1 MLTGE
6 TGAGKSILIDGLT
19 LVLGGRISKDM
30 IRPGEKNAS
39 VTAIFSGV
47 ENILPVLDD
56 LGIHPDGEG
65 EITVRRVFSED
76 GKSSTKINGKNAS
89 VSDLRELSS
98 LLININGQNDTH
110 TALDQST
117 HIELLDEYS
126 VLDRSAYSELY
137 REYLDA
143 VRELKEIKESLR
155 DRSMMTD
162 ILKYQIKEIDAA
174 KLSNPDE
181 EEKLEKLRIKLK
193 DIEKISKYTGIVV
206 RALSQSEKGVTAAY
220 MLEKAQAA
228 LEQLGGVMEN
238 AQELAEKLESMRYE
252 IIDIAEQTSDLIDSD
267 MQNPEEKLDHVE
279 KRLSLIS
286 RLEKKYGADIS
297 EILSFREEAAQKLD
311 ALESGDLAVRE
322 AETALAKAY
331 EAALAEAKRLS
342 GIRSENAKILS
353 DQVGVSL
360 KYLDMPKARFEVKVS
375 RDYSSDG
382 KEILN
387 PNGCDSVCFMFTAN
401 PGYPMKELSK
411 VASGGELS
419 RTVLAIKC
427 ALAGKHGVDTVIFDE
442 IDTGVSG
449 ATSQKIGMKLRELS
463 KHIQVICVT
472 HSPQVA
478 SLADAHFFIH
488 KSEKDGK
495 AESFVRLLTDEERIS
510 EIARIIGGVTT
521 SRYRL
526 HAKCLIQIKIKIKD
540 EENELVSGIQ
550 RQGNDRTV
558 HKRGG
563 CRKAS

>member
-1 MLTGE
+1 MLRILRIENIAVAREVELELGRGFSVLTGE

-311 ALESGDLAVRE
+311 ALESGDLAVME

-510 EIARIIGGVTT
+510 EIARIIGGVTVT
-521 SRYRL
+521 D
-526 HAKCLIQIKIKIKD
+526 KQIQAAREMLDTNKD
-540 EENELVSGIQ
+540 
-550 RQGNDRTV
+550 
-558 HKRGG
+558 
-563 CRKAS
+563 

>member
-1 MLTGE
+1 MLRILRIENIAVAREVELELGRGFSVLTGE

-39 VTAIFSGV
+39 VTAIFSDV
-47 ENILPVLDD
+47 ENILPELDG
-56 LGIHPDGEG
+56 LGIHPDEEG

-76 GKSSTKINGKNAS
+76 GKSSTKINGKSAS
-89 VSDLRELSS
+89 VSELRELSS
-98 LLININGQNDTH
+98 LLVNINGQNDTH

-117 HIELLDEYS
+117 HIDLLDEYS
-126 VLDRSAYSELY
+126 ELDRSAYSGLY

-143 VRELKEIKESLR
+143 VRNLKEIKESLR

-510 EIARIIGGVTT
+510 EIARIIGGVTVT
-521 SRYRL
+521 D
-526 HAKCLIQIKIKIKD
+526 KQIQAAREMLDTNKD
-540 EENELVSGIQ
+540 
-550 RQGNDRTV
+550 
-558 HKRGG
+558 
-563 CRKAS
+563 

>member
-1 MLTGE
+1 MLRILRIENIAVAREVELELGRGFSVLTGE

-39 VTAIFSGV
+39 VTAIFSDV
-47 ENILPVLDD
+47 ENILPELDG
-56 LGIHPDGEG
+56 LGIHPDEEG

-76 GKSSTKINGKNAS
+76 GKSSTKINGKSAS
-89 VSDLRELSS
+89 VSELRELSS
-98 LLININGQNDTH
+98 LLVNINGQNDTH

-117 HIELLDEYS
+117 HIDLLDEYS
-126 VLDRSAYSELY
+126 ELDRSAYSGLY

-143 VRELKEIKESLR
+143 VRNLKEIKESLR

-174 KLSNPDE
+174 KLSDPEE

-193 DIEKISKYTGIVV
+193 DIEKISKYMGIVV

-252 IIDIAEQTSDLIDSD
+252 IIDIAEQASDLIDSD

-297 EILSFREEAAQKLD
+297 EILSFREEAAKKLD
-311 ALESGDLAVRE
+311 ALESGDLAVKE
-322 AETALAKAY
+322 AVAALAKAY
-331 EAALAEAKRLS
+331 EAALAEAERLS

-353 DQVGVSL
+353 DQVGASL

-427 ALAGKHGVDTVIFDE
+427 ALAGKQGVDTVIFDE

-510 EIARIIGGVTT
+510 EIAPIIGGVTVT
-521 SRYRL
+521 D
-526 HAKCLIQIKIKIKD
+526 KQIQAAREMLDTNKD
-540 EENELVSGIQ
+540 
-550 RQGNDRTV
+550 
-558 HKRGG
+558 
-563 CRKAS
+563 

>member
-1 MLTGE
+1 LLRILRIENIAVAREVELELGRGFSVLTGE

-39 VTAIFSGV
+39 VTAIFSDV
-47 ENILPVLDD
+47 ENILPELDG
-56 LGIHPDGEG
+56 LGIHPDEEG

-76 GKSSTKINGKNAS
+76 GKSSTKINGKSAS
-89 VSDLRELSS
+89 VSELRELSS
-98 LLININGQNDTH
+98 LLVNINGQNDTH

-117 HIELLDEYS
+117 HIDLLDEYS
-126 VLDRSAYSELY
+126 ELDRSAYSGLY

-143 VRELKEIKESLR
+143 VRNLKEIKESLR

-174 KLSNPDE
+174 KLSDPEE

-252 IIDIAEQTSDLIDSD
+252 IIDIAEQASDLIDSD

-297 EILSFREEAAQKLD
+297 EILSFREEAAKKLD
-311 ALESGDLAVRE
+311 ALESGDLAVKE
-322 AETALAKAY
+322 AEAALAKAY
-331 EAALAEAKRLS
+331 EAALAEAERLS

-353 DQVGVSL
+353 DQVGASL

-427 ALAGKHGVDTVIFDE
+427 ALAGKQGVDTVIFDE

-510 EIARIIGGVTT
+510 EIARIIGGVTVT
-521 SRYRL
+521 D
-526 HAKCLIQIKIKIKD
+526 KQIQAAREMLDTNKD
-540 EENELVSGIQ
+540 
-550 RQGNDRTV
+550 
-558 HKRGG
+558 
-563 CRKAS
+563 

>member
-1 MLTGE
+1 MLRILRIENIAVAREVELELGRGFSVLTGE

-39 VTAIFSGV
+39 VTAIFSDV
-47 ENILPVLDD
+47 ENILPELDG
-56 LGIHPDGEG
+56 LGIHPDEEG

-76 GKSSTKINGKNAS
+76 GKSSTKINGKSAS
-89 VSDLRELSS
+89 VSELRELSS
-98 LLININGQNDTH
+98 LLVNINGQNDTH

-117 HIELLDEYS
+117 HIDLLDEYS
-126 VLDRSAYSELY
+126 ELDRSAYSGLY

-143 VRELKEIKESLR
+143 VRNLKEIKESLR

-174 KLSNPDE
+174 KLSDPEE

-193 DIEKISKYTGIVV
+193 DIEKISKYMGIVV

-252 IIDIAEQTSDLIDSD
+252 IIDIAEQASDLIDSD

-297 EILSFREEAAQKLD
+297 EILSFREEAAKKLD
-311 ALESGDLAVRE
+311 ALESGDLAVKE
-322 AETALAKAY
+322 AEAALAKAY

-353 DQVGVSL
+353 DQVGASL

-427 ALAGKHGVDTVIFDE
+427 ALAGKQGVDTVIFDE

-510 EIARIIGGVTT
+510 EIARIIGGVTVT
-521 SRYRL
+521 D
-526 HAKCLIQIKIKIKD
+526 KQIQAAREMLDTNKD
-540 EENELVSGIQ
+540 
-550 RQGNDRTV
+550 
-558 HKRGG
+558 
-563 CRKAS
+563 

>member
-1 MLTGE
+1 MLRILRIENIAVAREVELELGRGFSVLTGE

-76 GKSSTKINGKNAS
+76 GKSSTKINGKSAS

-98 LLININGQNDTH
+98 LLVNINGQNDTH

-126 VLDRSAYSELY
+126 ELDRSAYSELY

-311 ALESGDLAVRE
+311 ALESGDLAVKE
-322 AETALAKAY
+322 AEAALAKAY

-353 DQVGVSL
+353 DQVGASL

-387 PNGCDSVCFMFTAN
+387 SNGCDSVCFMFTAN

-449 ATSQKIGMKLRELS
+449 ATSQKIGMKLWELS

-488 KSEKDGK
+488 KSDKDGK

-510 EIARIIGGVTT
+510 EIARIIGGVTVT
-521 SRYRL
+521 D
-526 HAKCLIQIKIKIKD
+526 KQIQAAREMLDTNKD
-540 EENELVSGIQ
+540 
-550 RQGNDRTV
+550 
-558 HKRGG
+558 
-563 CRKAS
+563 

>member
-1 MLTGE
+1 MLRILRIENIAVAREVELELGRGFSVLTGE

-427 ALAGKHGVDTVIFDE
+427 ALAGKHGVNTVIFDE

-510 EIARIIGGVTT
+510 EIARIIGGVTVT
-521 SRYRL
+521 D
-526 HAKCLIQIKIKIKD
+526 KQIQAAREMLDTNKD
-540 EENELVSGIQ
+540 
-550 RQGNDRTV
+550 
-558 HKRGG
+558 
-563 CRKAS
+563 

>member
-1 MLTGE
+1 MLRILRIENIAVAREVELELGRGFSVLTGE

-98 LLININGQNDTH
+98 LLVNINGQNDTH

-143 VRELKEIKESLR
+143 VRNLKEIKESLR

-174 KLSNPDE
+174 KLSDPEE

-193 DIEKISKYTGIVV
+193 DIEKISKYMGIVV

-252 IIDIAEQTSDLIDSD
+252 IIDIAEQASDLIDSD
-267 MQNPEEKLDHVE
+267 RQNPEEKLDHVE

-297 EILSFREEAAQKLD
+297 EILSFREEAAKKLD
-311 ALESGDLAVRE
+311 ALESGDLAVKE
-322 AETALAKAY
+322 AEAALAKAY
-331 EAALAEAKRLS
+331 EAALAEAERLS

-353 DQVGVSL
+353 DQVGASL

-427 ALAGKHGVDTVIFDE
+427 ALAGKQGVDTVIFDE

-510 EIARIIGGVTT
+510 EIARIIGGVTVT
-521 SRYRL
+521 D
-526 HAKCLIQIKIKIKD
+526 KQIQAAREMLDTNKD
-540 EENELVSGIQ
+540 
-550 RQGNDRTV
+550 
-558 HKRGG
+558 
-563 CRKAS
+563 

>member
-1 MLTGE
+1 MLRILRIENIAVAREVELELGRGFSVLTGE

-98 LLININGQNDTH
+98 LLVNINGQNDTH

-331 EAALAEAKRLS
+331 ETALAEAKRLS

-353 DQVGVSL
+353 DQVGASL

-510 EIARIIGGVTT
+510 EIARIIGGVTVT
-521 SRYRL
+521 D
-526 HAKCLIQIKIKIKD
+526 KQIQAAREMLDTNKD
-540 EENELVSGIQ
+540 
-550 RQGNDRTV
+550 
-558 HKRGG
+558 
-563 CRKAS
+563 

>member
-1 MLTGE
+1 MLRILRIENIAVAREVELELGRGFSVLTGE

-39 VTAIFSGV
+39 VTAIFSDV
-47 ENILPVLDD
+47 ENILPELDG
-56 LGIHPDGEG
+56 LGIHPDEEG

-76 GKSSTKINGKNAS
+76 GKSSTKINGKSAS
-89 VSDLRELSS
+89 VSELRELSS
-98 LLININGQNDTH
+98 LLVNINGQNDTH

-117 HIELLDEYS
+117 HIDLLDEYS
-126 VLDRSAYSELY
+126 ELDRSAYSGLY

-143 VRELKEIKESLR
+143 VRNLKEIKESLR

-174 KLSNPDE
+174 KLSDPEE

-252 IIDIAEQTSDLIDSD
+252 IIDIAEQASDLIDSD

-297 EILSFREEAAQKLD
+297 EILSFREEAAKKLD

-322 AETALAKAY
+322 AEAALAKAY
-331 EAALAEAKRLS
+331 AAALAEAERLS

-353 DQVGVSL
+353 DQVGASL

-427 ALAGKHGVDTVIFDE
+427 ALAGKHGVNTVIFDE

-510 EIARIIGGVTT
+510 EIARIIGGVTVT
-521 SRYRL
+521 D
-526 HAKCLIQIKIKIKD
+526 KQIQAAREMLDTNKD
-540 EENELVSGIQ
+540 
-550 RQGNDRTV
+550 
-558 HKRGG
+558 
-563 CRKAS
+563 

>member
-1 MLTGE
+1 MLRILRIENIAVAREVELELGRGFSVLTGE

-39 VTAIFSGV
+39 VTAIFSDV
-47 ENILPVLDD
+47 ENILPELDG
-56 LGIHPDGEG
+56 LGIHPDEEG

-76 GKSSTKINGKNAS
+76 GKSSTKINGKSAS
-89 VSDLRELSS
+89 VSELRELSS
-98 LLININGQNDTH
+98 LLVNINGQNDTH

-117 HIELLDEYS
+117 HIDLLDEYS
-126 VLDRSAYSELY
+126 ELDRSAYSGLY

-143 VRELKEIKESLR
+143 VRNLKEIKESLR

-174 KLSNPDE
+174 KLSDPEE

-252 IIDIAEQTSDLIDSD
+252 IIDIAEQASDLIDSD

-297 EILSFREEAAQKLD
+297 EILSFREEAAKKLD
-311 ALESGDLAVRE
+311 ALESGDLAVKE
-322 AETALAKAY
+322 AEAALAKAY
-331 EAALAEAKRLS
+331 EAALAEAERLS

-353 DQVGVSL
+353 DQVGASL
-360 KYLDMPKARFEVKVS
+360 KCLDMPKARFEVKVS

-427 ALAGKHGVDTVIFDE
+427 ALAGKQGVDTVIFDE

-510 EIARIIGGVTT
+510 EIARIIGGVTVT
-521 SRYRL
+521 D
-526 HAKCLIQIKIKIKD
+526 KQIQAAREMLDTNKD
-540 EENELVSGIQ
+540 
-550 RQGNDRTV
+550 
-558 HKRGG
+558 
-563 CRKAS
+563 

>member
-1 MLTGE
+1 MLRILRIENIAVAREVELELGRGFSVLTGE

-98 LLININGQNDTH
+98 LLVNINGQNDTH

-174 KLSNPDE
+174 KLSDPEE

-252 IIDIAEQTSDLIDSD
+252 IIDIAEQASDLIDSD

-510 EIARIIGGVTT
+510 EIARIIGGVTVT
-521 SRYRL
+521 D
-526 HAKCLIQIKIKIKD
+526 KQIQAAREMLDTNKD
-540 EENELVSGIQ
+540 
-550 RQGNDRTV
+550 
-558 HKRGG
+558 
-563 CRKAS
+563 

>member
-1 MLTGE
+1 LLRILRIENIAVAREVELELGRGFSVLTGE

-98 LLININGQNDTH
+98 LLVNINGQNDTH

-353 DQVGVSL
+353 DQVGASL

-427 ALAGKHGVDTVIFDE
+427 ALAGKHGVNTVIFDE

-510 EIARIIGGVTT
+510 EIARIIGGVTVT
-521 SRYRL
+521 D
-526 HAKCLIQIKIKIKD
+526 KQIQAAREMLDTNKD
-540 EENELVSGIQ
+540 
-550 RQGNDRTV
+550 
-558 HKRGG
+558 
-563 CRKAS
+563 

>member
-1 MLTGE
+1 MLRILRIENIAVAREVELELGRGFSVLTGE

-39 VTAIFSGV
+39 VTAIFSDV
-47 ENILPVLDD
+47 ENILPELDG
-56 LGIHPDGEG
+56 LGIHPDEEG

-76 GKSSTKINGKNAS
+76 GKSSTKINGKSAS
-89 VSDLRELSS
+89 VSELRELSS
-98 LLININGQNDTH
+98 LLVNINGQNDTH

-117 HIELLDEYS
+117 HIDLLDEYS
-126 VLDRSAYSELY
+126 ELDRSAYSRLY

-143 VRELKEIKESLR
+143 VRNLKEIKESLR

-174 KLSNPDE
+174 KLSDPEE

-252 IIDIAEQTSDLIDSD
+252 IIDIAEQASDLIDSD

-297 EILSFREEAAQKLD
+297 EILSFREEAAKKLD
-311 ALESGDLAVRE
+311 ALESGDLAVKE
-322 AETALAKAY
+322 AEAALAKAY
-331 EAALAEAKRLS
+331 EAALAEAERLS

-353 DQVGVSL
+353 DQVGASL

-427 ALAGKHGVDTVIFDE
+427 ALAGKQGVDTVIFDE

-510 EIARIIGGVTT
+510 EIARIIGGVTVT
-521 SRYRL
+521 D
-526 HAKCLIQIKIKIKD
+526 KQIQAAREMLDTNKD
-540 EENELVSGIQ
+540 
-550 RQGNDRTV
+550 
-558 HKRGG
+558 
-563 CRKAS
+563 

>member
-1 MLTGE
+1 MLRILRIENIAVAREVELELGRGFSVLTGE

-126 VLDRSAYSELY
+126 VLDRSAYSEFY

-143 VRELKEIKESLR
+143 VQELKEIKESLR

-238 AQELAEKLESMRYE
+238 AQELADKLESMRYE

-510 EIARIIGGVTT
+510 EIGGVTVT
-521 SRYRL
+521 D
-526 HAKCLIQIKIKIKD
+526 KQIQAAREMLDTNKD
-540 EENELVSGIQ
+540 
-550 RQGNDRTV
+550 
-558 HKRGG
+558 
-563 CRKAS
+563 

>member
-1 MLTGE
+1 MLRILRIENIAVAREVELELGRGFSVLTGE

-137 REYLDA
+137 IEYLDA

-510 EIARIIGGVTT
+510 EIARIIGGVTVT
-521 SRYRL
+521 D
-526 HAKCLIQIKIKIKD
+526 KQIQAAREMLDTNKD
-540 EENELVSGIQ
+540 
-550 RQGNDRTV
+550 
-558 HKRGG
+558 
-563 CRKAS
+563 

>member
-1 MLTGE
+1 MLRILRIENIAVAREVELELGRGFSVLTGE

-472 HSPQVA
+472 HSLQVA

-510 EIARIIGGVTT
+510 EIARIIGGVTVT
-521 SRYRL
+521 D
-526 HAKCLIQIKIKIKD
+526 KQIQAAREMLDTNKD
-540 EENELVSGIQ
+540 
-550 RQGNDRTV
+550 
-558 HKRGG
+558 
-563 CRKAS
+563 

>member
-1 MLTGE
+1 MLRILRIENIAVAREVELELGRGFSVLTGE

-252 IIDIAEQTSDLIDSD
+252 IIDIAEQASDIIDSD

-297 EILSFREEAAQKLD
+297 EILSFREEAAKKLD
-311 ALESGDLAVRE
+311 ALESGDLAVKE
-322 AETALAKAY
+322 AEAALAKAY
-331 EAALAEAKRLS
+331 AAALAEAERLS

-353 DQVGVSL
+353 DQVGASL

-427 ALAGKHGVDTVIFDE
+427 ALAGKQGVDTVIFDE

-510 EIARIIGGVTT
+510 EIARIIGGVTVT
-521 SRYRL
+521 D
-526 HAKCLIQIKIKIKD
+526 KQIQAAREMLDTNKD
-540 EENELVSGIQ
+540 
-550 RQGNDRTV
+550 
-558 HKRGG
+558 
-563 CRKAS
+563 

>member
-1 MLTGE
+1 MLRILRIENIAVAREVELELGRGFSVLTGE

-39 VTAIFSGV
+39 VTAIFSDV
-47 ENILPVLDD
+47 ENILPELDG
-56 LGIHPDGEG
+56 LGIHPDEEG

-76 GKSSTKINGKNAS
+76 GKSSTKINGKSAS
-89 VSDLRELSS
+89 VSELRELSS
-98 LLININGQNDTH
+98 LLVNINGQNDTH

-117 HIELLDEYS
+117 HIDLLDEYS
-126 VLDRSAYSELY
+126 ELDRSAYSGLY

-143 VRELKEIKESLR
+143 VRNLKEIKESLR

-174 KLSNPDE
+174 KLSDPEE

-252 IIDIAEQTSDLIDSD
+252 IIDIAEQASDLIDSD

-297 EILSFREEAAQKLD
+297 EILSFREEAAKKLD
-311 ALESGDLAVRE
+311 ALESGDLAVKE
-322 AETALAKAY
+322 AEAALAKAY
-331 EAALAEAKRLS
+331 EAALAEAERLS

-353 DQVGVSL
+353 DQVGASL

-427 ALAGKHGVDTVIFDE
+427 ALAGKQGVDTVIFDE

-449 ATSQKIGMKLRELS
+449 ATSQKIGMKLRERS

-510 EIARIIGGVTT
+510 EIARIIGGVTVT
-521 SRYRL
+521 D
-526 HAKCLIQIKIKIKD
+526 KQIQAAREMLDTNKD
-540 EENELVSGIQ
+540 
-550 RQGNDRTV
+550 
-558 HKRGG
+558 
-563 CRKAS
+563 

>member
-1 MLTGE
+1 MLRILRIENIAVAREVELELGRGFSVLTGE

-442 IDTGVSG
+442 IDTGLSG

-510 EIARIIGGVTT
+510 EIARIIGGVTVT
-521 SRYRL
+521 D
-526 HAKCLIQIKIKIKD
+526 KQIQAAREMLDTNKD
-540 EENELVSGIQ
+540 
-550 RQGNDRTV
+550 
-558 HKRGG
+558 
-563 CRKAS
+563 

>member
-1 MLTGE
+1 MLRILRIENIAVAREVELELGRGFSVLTGE

-472 HSPQVA
+472 HSPQAA

-510 EIARIIGGVTT
+510 EIARIIGGVTVT
-521 SRYRL
+521 D
-526 HAKCLIQIKIKIKD
+526 KQIQAAREMLDTNKD
-540 EENELVSGIQ
+540 
-550 RQGNDRTV
+550 
-558 HKRGG
+558 
-563 CRKAS
+563 

>member
-1 MLTGE
+1 MLRILRIENIAVAREVELELGRGFSVLTGE

-98 LLININGQNDTH
+98 LLVNINGQNDTH

-252 IIDIAEQTSDLIDSD
+252 IIDIAEQASDLIDSD

-297 EILSFREEAAQKLD
+297 EILSFREEAAKKLD
-311 ALESGDLAVRE
+311 ALESGDLAVKE
-322 AETALAKAY
+322 AEAALAKAY
-331 EAALAEAKRLS
+331 AAALAEAERLS

-353 DQVGVSL
+353 DQVGASL

-427 ALAGKHGVDTVIFDE
+427 ALAGKQGVDTVIFDE

-510 EIARIIGGVTT
+510 EIARIIGGVTVT
-521 SRYRL
+521 
-526 HAKCLIQIKIKIKD
+526 D
-540 EENELVSGIQ
+540 
-550 RQGNDRTV
+550 
-558 HKRGG
+558 
-563 CRKAS
+563 

>member
-1 MLTGE
+1 MLRILRIENIAVAREVELELGRGFSVLTGE

-98 LLININGQNDTH
+98 LLVNINGQNDTH

-206 RALSQSEKGVTAAY
+206 RALSQIEKGVTAAY

-353 DQVGVSL
+353 DQVGASL

-427 ALAGKHGVDTVIFDE
+427 ALAGKHGVNTVIFDE

-510 EIARIIGGVTT
+510 EIARIIGGVTVT
-521 SRYRL
+521 D
-526 HAKCLIQIKIKIKD
+526 KQIQAAREMLDTNKD
-540 EENELVSGIQ
+540 
-550 RQGNDRTV
+550 
-558 HKRGG
+558 
-563 CRKAS
+563 

>member
-1 MLTGE
+1 MLRILRIENIAVAREVELELGRGFSVLTGE

-39 VTAIFSGV
+39 VTAIFSDV
-47 ENILPVLDD
+47 ENILPELDG
-56 LGIHPDGEG
+56 LGIHPDEEG

-76 GKSSTKINGKNAS
+76 GKSSTKINGKSAS
-89 VSDLRELSS
+89 VSELRELSS
-98 LLININGQNDTH
+98 LLVNINGQNDTH

-117 HIELLDEYS
+117 HIDLLDEYS
-126 VLDRSAYSELY
+126 ELDRSAYSGLY

-143 VRELKEIKESLR
+143 VRNLKEIKESLR

-174 KLSNPDE
+174 KLSDPEE

-193 DIEKISKYTGIVV
+193 DIEKISKYMGIVV

-252 IIDIAEQTSDLIDSD
+252 IIDIAEQASDLIDSD

-297 EILSFREEAAQKLD
+297 EILSFREEAAKKLD
-311 ALESGDLAVRE
+311 ALESGDLAVKE
-322 AETALAKAY
+322 AEAALAKAY

-353 DQVGVSL
+353 DQVGASL

-510 EIARIIGGVTT
+510 EIARIIGGVTVT
-521 SRYRL
+521 D
-526 HAKCLIQIKIKIKD
+526 KQIQAAREMLDTNKD
-540 EENELVSGIQ
+540 
-550 RQGNDRTV
+550 
-558 HKRGG
+558 
-563 CRKAS
+563 

>member
-1 MLTGE
+1 MLRILRIENIAVAREVELELGRGFSVLTGE

-39 VTAIFSGV
+39 VTAIFSDV
-47 ENILPVLDD
+47 ENILPELDG
-56 LGIHPDGEG
+56 LGIHPDEEG

-76 GKSSTKINGKNAS
+76 GKSSTKINGKSAS
-89 VSDLRELSS
+89 VSELRELSS
-98 LLININGQNDTH
+98 LLVNINGQNDTH

-117 HIELLDEYS
+117 HIDLLDEYS
-126 VLDRSAYSELY
+126 ELDRSAYSGLY

-143 VRELKEIKESLR
+143 VRNLKEIKESLR

-174 KLSNPDE
+174 KLSDPEE

-252 IIDIAEQTSDLIDSD
+252 IIDIAEQASDLIDSD

-297 EILSFREEAAQKLD
+297 EILSFREEAAKKLD
-311 ALESGDLAVRE
+311 ALESGDLAVKE
-322 AETALAKAY
+322 AEAALAKAY
-331 EAALAEAKRLS
+331 AAALAEAERLS

-353 DQVGVSL
+353 DQVGASL

-510 EIARIIGGVTT
+510 EIARIIGGVTVT
-521 SRYRL
+521 D
-526 HAKCLIQIKIKIKD
+526 KQIQAAREMLDTNKD
-540 EENELVSGIQ
+540 
-550 RQGNDRTV
+550 
-558 HKRGG
+558 
-563 CRKAS
+563 

>member
-1 MLTGE
+1 MLRILRIENIAVAREVELELGRGFSVLTGE

-39 VTAIFSGV
+39 VTAIFSDV
-47 ENILPVLDD
+47 ENILPELDG
-56 LGIHPDGEG
+56 LGIHPDEEG

-76 GKSSTKINGKNAS
+76 GKSSTKINGKSAS
-89 VSDLRELSS
+89 VSELRELSS
-98 LLININGQNDTH
+98 LLVNINGQNDTH

-117 HIELLDEYS
+117 HIDLLDEYS
-126 VLDRSAYSELY
+126 ELDRSAYSGLY

-143 VRELKEIKESLR
+143 VRNLKEIKESLR

-174 KLSNPDE
+174 KLSDPEE

-193 DIEKISKYTGIVV
+193 DIEKISKYMGIVV

-252 IIDIAEQTSDLIDSD
+252 IIDIAEQASDLIDSD

-297 EILSFREEAAQKLD
+297 EILSFREEAAKKLD
-311 ALESGDLAVRE
+311 ALESGDLAVKE
-322 AETALAKAY
+322 AEAALAKAY
-331 EAALAEAKRLS
+331 EAALAEAERLS

-353 DQVGVSL
+353 DQVGASL

-427 ALAGKHGVDTVIFDE
+427 ALAGKQGVDTVIFDE

-510 EIARIIGGVTT
+510 EIARIIGGVTVT
-521 SRYRL
+521 D
-526 HAKCLIQIKIKIKD
+526 KQIQAAREMLDTNKD
-540 EENELVSGIQ
+540 
-550 RQGNDRTV
+550 
-558 HKRGG
+558 
-563 CRKAS
+563 

>member
-1 MLTGE
+1 MLRILRIENIAVAREVELELGRGFSVLTGE

-39 VTAIFSGV
+39 VTAIFSDV
-47 ENILPVLDD
+47 ENILPELDG
-56 LGIHPDGEG
+56 LGIHPDEEG

-76 GKSSTKINGKNAS
+76 GKSSTKINGKSAS
-89 VSDLRELSS
+89 VSELRELSS
-98 LLININGQNDTH
+98 LLVNINGQNDTH

-117 HIELLDEYS
+117 HIDLLDEYS
-126 VLDRSAYSELY
+126 ELDRSAYSGLY

-143 VRELKEIKESLR
+143 VRNLKEIKESLR

-174 KLSNPDE
+174 KLSDPEE

-252 IIDIAEQTSDLIDSD
+252 IIDIAEQASDLIDSD

-297 EILSFREEAAQKLD
+297 EILSFREEAAKKLD

-322 AETALAKAY
+322 AEAALAKAY
-331 EAALAEAKRLS
+331 DVALAEAERLS

-353 DQVGVSL
+353 DQVGASL

-375 RDYSSDG
+375 RDYSADG

-427 ALAGKHGVDTVIFDE
+427 ALAGKQGVDTVIFDE

-510 EIARIIGGVTT
+510 EIARIIGGVTVT
-521 SRYRL
+521 D
-526 HAKCLIQIKIKIKD
+526 KQIQAAREMLDTNKD
-540 EENELVSGIQ
+540 
-550 RQGNDRTV
+550 
-558 HKRGG
+558 
-563 CRKAS
+563 

>member
-1 MLTGE
+1 MLHILRIENIAVAREVELELGRGFSVLTGE

-76 GKSSTKINGKNAS
+76 GKSSTKINGKSAS

-98 LLININGQNDTH
+98 LLVNINGQNDTH

-126 VLDRSAYSELY
+126 ELDRSAYSELY

-311 ALESGDLAVRE
+311 ALESGDLAVKE
-322 AETALAKAY
+322 AEAALAKAY

-353 DQVGVSL
+353 DQVGASL

-387 PNGCDSVCFMFTAN
+387 SNGCDSVCFMFTAN

-488 KSEKDGK
+488 KSDKDGK

-510 EIARIIGGVTT
+510 EIARIIGGVTVT
-521 SRYRL
+521 D
-526 HAKCLIQIKIKIKD
+526 KQIQAAREMLDTNKD
-540 EENELVSGIQ
+540 
-550 RQGNDRTV
+550 
-558 HKRGG
+558 
-563 CRKAS
+563 

>member
-1 MLTGE
+1 MLRILRIENIAVAREVELELGRGFSVLTGE

-76 GKSSTKINGKNAS
+76 GKSSTKINGKSAS

-98 LLININGQNDTH
+98 LLVNINGQNDTH

-126 VLDRSAYSELY
+126 ELDRSAYSELY

-311 ALESGDLAVRE
+311 ALESGDLAVKE
-322 AETALAKAY
+322 AEAALAKAY

-353 DQVGVSL
+353 DQVGASL

-387 PNGCDSVCFMFTAN
+387 SNGCDSVCFMFTAN

-488 KSEKDGK
+488 KSDKDGK

-510 EIARIIGGVTT
+510 EIARIIGGVTVT
-521 SRYRL
+521 D
-526 HAKCLIQIKIKIKD
+526 KQIQAAREMLDTNKD
-540 EENELVSGIQ
+540 
-550 RQGNDRTV
+550 
-558 HKRGG
+558 
-563 CRKAS
+563 

>member
-1 MLTGE
+1 MLRILRIENIAVAREVELELGRGFSVLTGE

-39 VTAIFSGV
+39 VTAILSGV

-510 EIARIIGGVTT
+510 EIARIIGGVTVT
-521 SRYRL
+521 D
-526 HAKCLIQIKIKIKD
+526 KQIQAAREMLDTNKD
-540 EENELVSGIQ
+540 
-550 RQGNDRTV
+550 
-558 HKRGG
+558 
-563 CRKAS
+563 

>member
-1 MLTGE
+1 MLRILRIENIAVAREVELELGRGFSVLTGE

-510 EIARIIGGVTT
+510 EIARIIGGVTVT
-521 SRYRL
+521 D
-526 HAKCLIQIKIKIKD
+526 KQIQAAREMLDTNKD
-540 EENELVSGIQ
+540 
-550 RQGNDRTV
+550 
-558 HKRGG
+558 
-563 CRKAS
+563 

>member
-1 MLTGE
+1 MLRILRIENIAVAREVELELGRGFSVLTGE

-39 VTAIFSGV
+39 VTAIFSDV
-47 ENILPVLDD
+47 ENILPELDG
-56 LGIHPDGEG
+56 LGIHPDEEG

-76 GKSSTKINGKNAS
+76 GKSSTKINGKSAS
-89 VSDLRELSS
+89 VSELRELSS
-98 LLININGQNDTH
+98 LLVNINGQNDTH

-117 HIELLDEYS
+117 HIDLLDEYS
-126 VLDRSAYSELY
+126 ELDRSAYSGLY

-143 VRELKEIKESLR
+143 VRNLKEIKESLR

-174 KLSNPDE
+174 KLSDPEE

-252 IIDIAEQTSDLIDSD
+252 IIDIAEQASDLIDSD

-311 ALESGDLAVRE
+311 ALESGDLAVKE
-322 AETALAKAY
+322 AEAALAKAY
-331 EAALAEAKRLS
+331 EAALAEAERLS

-353 DQVGVSL
+353 DQVGASL

-427 ALAGKHGVDTVIFDE
+427 ALAGKQGVDTVIFDE

-510 EIARIIGGVTT
+510 EIARIIGGVTVT
-521 SRYRL
+521 D
-526 HAKCLIQIKIKIKD
+526 KQIQAAREMLDTNKD
-540 EENELVSGIQ
+540 
-550 RQGNDRTV
+550 
-558 HKRGG
+558 
-563 CRKAS
+563 

>member
-1 MLTGE
+1 MLRILRIENIAVAREVELELGRGFSVLTGE

-30 IRPGEKNAS
+30 IRPGEKKAS

-353 DQVGVSL
+353 DQVGASL

-510 EIARIIGGVTT
+510 EIARIIGGVTVT
-521 SRYRL
+521 D
-526 HAKCLIQIKIKIKD
+526 KQIQAAREMLDTNKD
-540 EENELVSGIQ
+540 
-550 RQGNDRTV
+550 
-558 HKRGG
+558 
-563 CRKAS
+563 

>member
-1 MLTGE
+1 MLRILRIENIAVAREVELELGRGFSVLTGE

-39 VTAIFSGV
+39 VTAIFSNV
-47 ENILPVLDD
+47 ENILPELDG
-56 LGIHPDGEG
+56 LGIHPDEEG

-76 GKSSTKINGKNAS
+76 GKSSTKINGKSAS
-89 VSDLRELSS
+89 VSELRELSS
-98 LLININGQNDTH
+98 LLVNINGQNDTH

-117 HIELLDEYS
+117 HIDLLDEYS
-126 VLDRSAYSELY
+126 ELDRSAYSGLY

-143 VRELKEIKESLR
+143 VRNLKEIKESLR

-174 KLSNPDE
+174 KLSDPEE

-193 DIEKISKYTGIVV
+193 DIEKISKYMGIVV

-252 IIDIAEQTSDLIDSD
+252 IIDIAEQASDLIDSD

-297 EILSFREEAAQKLD
+297 EILSFREEAAKKLD
-311 ALESGDLAVRE
+311 ALESGDLAVKE
-322 AETALAKAY
+322 AEAALAKAY
-331 EAALAEAKRLS
+331 EAALAEAERLS

-353 DQVGVSL
+353 DQVGASL

-427 ALAGKHGVDTVIFDE
+427 ALAGKQGVDTVIFDE

-510 EIARIIGGVTT
+510 EIARIIGGVTVT
-521 SRYRL
+521 D
-526 HAKCLIQIKIKIKD
+526 KQIQAAREMLDTNKD
-540 EENELVSGIQ
+540 
-550 RQGNDRTV
+550 
-558 HKRGG
+558 
-563 CRKAS
+563 

>member
-1 MLTGE
+1 MLRILRIENIAVAREVELELGRGFSVLTGE

-463 KHIQVICVT
+463 KHIQVVCVT

-510 EIARIIGGVTT
+510 EIARIIGGVTVT
-521 SRYRL
+521 D
-526 HAKCLIQIKIKIKD
+526 KQIQAAREMLDTNKD
-540 EENELVSGIQ
+540 
-550 RQGNDRTV
+550 
-558 HKRGG
+558 
-563 CRKAS
+563 

>member
-1 MLTGE
+1 MLRILRIENIAVAREVELELGRGFSVLTGE

-39 VTAIFSGV
+39 VTAIFSDV
-47 ENILPVLDD
+47 ENILPELDG
-56 LGIHPDGEG
+56 LGIHPDEEG

-76 GKSSTKINGKNAS
+76 GKSSTKINGKSAS
-89 VSDLRELSS
+89 VSELRELSS
-98 LLININGQNDTH
+98 LLVNINGQNDTH

-117 HIELLDEYS
+117 HIDLLDEYS
-126 VLDRSAYSELY
+126 ELDRSAYSGLY

-143 VRELKEIKESLR
+143 VRNLKEIKESLR

-174 KLSNPDE
+174 KLSDPEE

-193 DIEKISKYTGIVV
+193 DIEKISKYMGIVV

-252 IIDIAEQTSDLIDSD
+252 IIDIAEQASDLIDSD

-297 EILSFREEAAQKLD
+297 EILSFREEAAKKLD
-311 ALESGDLAVRE
+311 ALESGDLAVKE
-322 AETALAKAY
+322 AEAALAKAY
-331 EAALAEAKRLS
+331 EAALAEVERLS

-353 DQVGVSL
+353 DQVGASL

-427 ALAGKHGVDTVIFDE
+427 ALAGKQGVDTVIFDE

-510 EIARIIGGVTT
+510 EIARIIGGVTVT
-521 SRYRL
+521 D
-526 HAKCLIQIKIKIKD
+526 KQIQAAREMLDTNKD
-540 EENELVSGIQ
+540 
-550 RQGNDRTV
+550 
-558 HKRGG
+558 
-563 CRKAS
+563 